1 MKVQKQNLKFTKIY
15 ADGNEK
21 SSHMEMQMI
30 MIRI

>member
-15 ADGNEK
+15 AGENEK